1 MPMRRRPVMR
11 TVARTAVI
19 AGTATAVAGGVA
31 RHQENKYAQQDAAG
45 AAPPQ
50 EYAAQPDV
58 ASAPPEGPS
67 ADDPIAKLKELAQ
80 LKDQGILTEAEF
92 NDQKAKILAQMS

>member
-19 AGTATAVAGGVA
+19 AGTATAVAGGVN
-31 RHQENKYAQQDAAG
+31 RHQQNKYAQQEAA
-45 AAPPQ
+45 AEPQ
-50 EYAAQPDV
+50 EAY
-58 ASAPPEGPS
+58 APPEPAAAAPTS
-67 ADDPIAKLKELAQ
+67 DDLIAKLKELAQ

-92 NDQKAKILAQMS
+92 DAQKAKILAQMS